1 VWVRSNFRT
10 RKDDAQIVLLRCAA
24 SEMTFSD
31 RIAIL
36 SPLLVGLAA
45 TLGTMLIHGFVVH
58 TVIMGMRRDLQRGR
72 LGVRLGKNLTFVS
85 GTALFSLAGHVLEI
99 ALWAFAFDLCGAAA
113 DSRQSLYCSASIM
126 RQLTARPSARR
137 LGEGLRR
144 LAFPARLRRN
154 SSTPCCAA
162 SIPIP
167 APFFASVLRGPMRLN
182 GRVLT

>member
-1 VWVRSNFRT
+1 
-10 RKDDAQIVLLRCAA
+10 
-24 SEMTFSD
+24 MTFSD

-113 DSRQSLYCSASIM
+113 DSRQSLYCSAGNYTTVGSGDVALSPPWRLLGPFEAAAGM
-126 RQLTARPSARR
+126 LMFGVSTALIFAVIQR
-137 LGEGLRR
+137 LIH
-144 LAFPARLRRN
+144 ARLDG
-154 SSTPCCAA
+154 AEHK
-162 SIPIP
+162 
-167 APFFASVLRGPMRLN
+167 
-182 GRVLT
+182 